1 MINTKFSLQKKSIRY
16 ISSNGKKEAV
26 ILDMDQLE
34 QIERTIED
42 LQDALAYE
50 MAKRNAT
57 GFITLENF
65 KKELSYSLCDR

>member
-1 MINTKFSLQKKSIRY
+1 MITTKLLLRKKNIRY

-26 ILDMDQLE
+26 ILDMNQLE

-50 MAKRNAT
+50 RAKRNAT

-65 KKELSYSLCDR
+65 KKELKTIGKL